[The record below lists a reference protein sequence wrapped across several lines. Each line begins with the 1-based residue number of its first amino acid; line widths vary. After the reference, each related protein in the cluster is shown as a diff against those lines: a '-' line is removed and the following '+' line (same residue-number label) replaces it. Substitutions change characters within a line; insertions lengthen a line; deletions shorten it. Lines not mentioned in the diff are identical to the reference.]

1 MPNRLA
7 SEILISQFK
16 RGIEEIGIIP
26 LVDTF
31 NDVTNP
37 IAIRVNCFRRINEIY
52 KLRDKVLKS
61 KLDLSN
67 VEERNKI
74 NDKLYAIIED
84 NEHTEFTSEEKQL
97 FDDLEKDPTIKLNGG
112 KRKRSIGKRSI
123 GKRSIGKRSIG
134 KRSMKRRRSIGK
146 RSMKRSMKR
155 RRSIGKRSIKRGAY
169 SPNGIVATLTEMLHV
184 VKLHH
189 WRTHDYSVHKATDN
203 LHEAL
208 SEQVDSFVEKLL
220 GSKHTRS
227 NLTSLRMRSY
237 NTLPALKQ
245 RVEYYKR
252 YLRGMPA
259 SLGTDLL
266 NIRDELLGS
275 LNQFSYMLSLH

>member
-1 MPNRLA
+1 MTDTDKIKQL
-7 SEILISQFK
+7 EIT
-16 RGIEEIGIIP
+16 IEQLYIDP
-26 LVDTF
+26 
-31 NDVTNP
+31 
-37 IAIRVNCFRRINEIY
+37 
-52 KLRDKVLKS
+52 
-61 KLDLSN
+61 
-67 VEERNKI
+67 
-74 NDKLYAIIED
+74 LYAILKDVSTPVTTRVSAYHQLSKIDDLMHDLKQTPQPIENID
-84 NEHTEFTSEEKQL
+84 GQIAQILENAKAI
-97 FDDLEKDPTIKLNGG
+97 FDDRTDKTTSFDEHEHEIVTRLNTNPKMPIDEKFEGG
-112 KRKRSIGKRSI
+112 NR
-123 GKRSIGKRSIG
+123 
-134 KRSMKRRRSIGK
+134 K

-155 RRSIGKRSIKRGAY
+155 SIKRSGMKRSMKRSSMKRSMKRSSMKRSIKRSGSRTY

-208 SEQVDSFVEKLL
+208 SDQVDSFVEKLL

-227 NLTSLRMRSY
+227 NLTSLRMRAY
-237 NTLPALKQ
+237 NTLPALKR

-252 YLRGMPA
+252 YLKGMPA

-275 LNQFSYMLSLH
+275 LNQFSYMLSLT

>member
-1 MPNRLA
+1 MA
-7 SEILISQFK
+7 DAIEKQYTTALISVLKDAK
-16 RGIEEIGIIP
+16 RP
-26 LVDTF
+26 
-31 NDVTNP
+31 P
-37 IAIRVNCFRRINEIY
+37 ITRVNAFR
-52 KLRDKVLKS
+52 
-61 KLDLSN
+61 
-67 VEERNKI
+67 
-74 NDKLYAIIED
+74 
-84 NEHTEFTSEEKQL
+84 
-97 FDDLEKDPTIKLNGG
+97 KLNDIYEVIDNLENYPLTNEQLHETLNTIFDKQAVSMDSFDQDEKKLLKKLIENPNTPMDGLEGG
-112 KRKRSIGKRSI
+112 KRKRSMRKRSMR
-123 GKRSIGKRSIG
+123 KRSMR
-134 KRSMKRRRSIGK
+134 KRSMKRRSMKRSVK
-146 RSMKRSMKR
+146 RSMKRSQTKSGSR
-155 RRSIGKRSIKRGAY
+155 TYSI
-169 SPNGIVATLTEMLHV
+169 NCIVGTLTDMLHV

-227 NLTSLRMRSY
+227 NLTDLRMRSY

-252 YLRGMPA
+252 YLRDMPA

>member
-1 MPNRLA
+1 MADAIEKKYTTGLIAVLKDANRSPITRVNAFQKLNDMYEVIDNKQIVLTA
-7 SEILISQFK
+7 EQLDKTLLDIFNK
-16 RGIEEIGIIP
+16 HMEP
-26 LVDTF
+26 F
-31 NDVTNP
+31 NDEETKLVNALNKNP
-37 IAIRVNCFRRINEIY
+37 DMPIDETFE
-52 KLRDKVLKS
+52 
-61 KLDLSN
+61 
-67 VEERNKI
+67 
-74 NDKLYAIIED
+74 
-84 NEHTEFTSEEKQL
+84 
-97 FDDLEKDPTIKLNGG
+97 GG
-112 KRKRSIGKRSI
+112 NR
-123 GKRSIGKRSIG
+123 
-134 KRSMKRRRSIGK
+134 KRSMKRRSIKRKRSSMKRSTK
-146 RSMKRSMKR
+146 RSMKRSTKRSMKR
-155 RRSIGKRSIKRGAY
+155 RSFKKHQTKSGYRTY
-169 SPNGIVATLTEMLHV
+169 STNGIVATLTEMGVV

-245 RVEYYKR
+245 RVEHYKR
-252 YLRGMPA
+252 YLKGMPA

>member
-1 MPNRLA
+1 MPN
-7 SEILISQFK
+7 
-16 RGIEEIGIIP
+16 IEERYTEP
-26 LVDTF
+26 LLQILEDAERPPMT
-31 NDVTNP
+31 
-37 IAIRVNCFRRINEIY
+37 RVNAFRKLNEIY
-52 KLRDKVLKS
+52 DYMAEIEKKVISNADIHAELK
-61 KLDLSN
+61 KIF
-67 VEERNKI
+67 NKQ
-74 NDKLYAIIED
+74 LVAIGSFD
-84 NEHTEFTSEEKQL
+84 SEETKL
-97 FDDLEKDPTIKLNGG
+97 LDILIKSPNIEMGWGKGG
-112 KRKRSIGKRSI
+112 KRKRSGMKRSI
-123 GKRSIGKRSIG
+123 KRSG
-134 KRSMKRRRSIGK
+134 MK
-146 RSMKRSMKR
+146 RSMKRSIKRSGMKR
-155 RRSIGKRSIKRGAY
+155 SQTKSGSRTY
-169 SPNGIVATLTEMLHV
+169 SPNGIVATLTDMLHV

-237 NTLPALKQ
+237 NTLPALKR

-252 YLRGMPA
+252 YLKGMPA

>member
-1 MPNRLA
+1 MN
-7 SEILISQFK
+7 K
-16 RGIEEIGIIP
+16 RS
-26 LVDTF
+26 D
-31 NDVTNP
+31 
-37 IAIRVNCFRRINEIY
+37 
-52 KLRDKVLKS
+52 
-61 KLDLSN
+61 
-67 VEERNKI
+67 
-74 NDKLYAIIED
+74 
-84 NEHTEFTSEEKQL
+84 
-97 FDDLEKDPTIKLNGG
+97 
-112 KRKRSIGKRSI
+112 RKRSNERSAKRNKRSV
-123 GKRSIGKRSIG
+123 KRSDRKR
-134 KRSMKRRRSIGK
+134 
-146 RSMKRSMKR
+146 
-155 RRSIGKRSIKRGAY
+155 Y
-169 SPNGIVATLTEMLHV
+169 SSNYSVNGIVATMTEMLHA

-189 WRTHDYSVHKATDN
+189 WHTHDYSVHKATDN

-227 NLTSLRMRSY
+227 SLTSLRMRSY